1 MTENQVDVK
10 LGVTFDLDGQA
21 ILLKPEQSIN
31 QIKKEGIDL
40 YLPEKLNLGTVE
52 RGINGIV
59 GSFGVK
65 DFNVEEI
72 GEKLPDFKPLKDAY
86 NKALDAE
93 ITVEEF
99 HVKLPGSGRP
109 NQPKQPMTYT
119 IGLSATWLPDGDPP
133 EEQQGLTM
141 TGIYFMV
148 SNEGFLSRQLEA
160 AD

>member
-1 MTENQVDVK
+1 MTKNPVDVK

-31 QIKKEGIDL
+31 KIKEEGIDL

-52 RGINGIV
+52 RGINGMV
-59 GSFGVK
+59 GSFVE
-65 DFNVEEI
+65 DFDVGQI
-72 GEKLPDFKPLKDAY
+72 RKQLPDFPPLKEAY
-86 NKALDAE
+86 NKALKAE

-99 HVKLPGSGRP
+99 HVKLPGSSQQ
-109 NQPKQPMTYT
+109 NQQKQTMYT

-133 EEQQGLTM
+133 EEPQGLKM

-148 SNEGFLSRQLEA
+148 SNEGFSSRQLEA